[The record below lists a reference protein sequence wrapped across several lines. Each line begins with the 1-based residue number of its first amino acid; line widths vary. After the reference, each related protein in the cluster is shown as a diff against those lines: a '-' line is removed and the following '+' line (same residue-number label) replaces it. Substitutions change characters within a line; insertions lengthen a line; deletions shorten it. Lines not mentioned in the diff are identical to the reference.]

1 MASQEVSSLRDLYFK
16 YPITFLS
23 LRDLYTFEV
32 IILLIYG
39 IMIIFSF
46 FTNLIAIII
55 FTFGHHSRSELSPFL
70 LNLSVFNIIMTVYC
84 MPFTITSLIFQRW
97 LYARELCIVL
107 DVFKT
112 FSVSGVLLTLIGI
125 AIDRYCAVKYP
136 LAIKIYSVSKRNVI
150 ALLIIWILSIILAVL
165 WSPARSLPMQQKRL
179 WVNSRSLLRD
189 YILATDNTTDI
200 SKSDYLLKNLDY
212 KIVDTI
218 QCVPNKESRPV
229 EVRRTILN
237 FLQTYFFPLF
247 ILAFV
252 YLRIAA
258 MLWRRSNDKSSEI
271 KGTAITVNH
280 LFTHE
285 STQFKKKLKQ
295 GIKMII
301 AVVVLYAVLWL
312 PMNVFQLSLNLL
324 CYDGTYYQNFCSHT
338 TLLQLLYIGSHFLT
352 VSNTAINPIIY
363 GFVHIRFR
371 NDIRD
376 VRLCLFRCHRRPSHN
391 YSTRFARTASHE
403 LPDRNQD
410 SKLKLT
416 LLSKTTKMN
425 FPTGMST
432 GTGLH
437 YENVAARMHSYV
449 NHNGGHHL
457 QHVNGGFHQM
467 PVSRGAAYASNN
479 YYGGSRH
486 FGIDP
491 VIANDVNGFARTF
504 MRHLFTR

>member
-1 MASQEVSSLRDLYFK
+1 MASQEVSSLLDLYFQ

-125 AIDRYCAVKYP
+125 AIDRYCAIKYP
-136 LAIKIYSVSKRNVI
+136 LAIKIYSVSKRNII
-150 ALLIIWILSIILAVL
+150 ALLIIWILSIIIAVL

-179 WVNSRSLLRD
+179 WVNSRSLLKD
-189 YILATDNTTDI
+189 YILSIDNVTDI
-200 SKSDYLLKNLDY
+200 SKSDYLLKDLDY

-258 MLWRRSNDKSSEI
+258 MLWQRSNDKPSEI
-271 KGTAITVNH
+271 NGTTITVDH

-285 STQFKKKLKQ
+285 SIQFKKKLKQ

-324 CYDGTYYQNFCSHT
+324 CYQGTYYQNFCSHT

-363 GFVHIRFR
+363 GFAHIRFR

-376 VRLCLFRCHRRPSHN
+376 VRLCLFHCQGRSPFNCT
-391 YSTRFARTASHE
+391 TRFPRTISNE

-416 LLSKTTKMN
+416 LLSKTVK
-425 FPTGMST
+425 
-432 GTGLH
+432 
-437 YENVAARMHSYV
+437 
-449 NHNGGHHL
+449 
-457 QHVNGGFHQM
+457 
-467 PVSRGAAYASNN
+467 
-479 YYGGSRH
+479 
-486 FGIDP
+486 
-491 VIANDVNGFARTF
+491 
-504 MRHLFTR
+504 